1 MIDLSTV
8 LGFVAAGAFVVS
20 GIPLAWAVFRSP
32 RLEGFSKVGWLAL
45 AVAVTA
51 ILIQLLY
58 VEVSMVVTVAQV
70 FNVAVVYFVTV
81 SVWRKG

>member
-8 LGFVAAGAFVVS
+8 LGLVAAGAFVVS
-20 GIPLAWAVFRSP
+20 GIPLSWAVFRSP
-32 RLEGFSKVGWLAL
+32 RLEGFSKAGWLAL
-45 AVAVTA
+45 SVAVTA

-58 VEVSMVVTVAQV
+58 VEVSVVVTAAQV